1 LRSATHNLFSVGL
14 ILYVVSYFGY
24 LLLITALLMVV
35 ATVFT
40 NFLIDKVGHTRGGG
54 VPKRTWVTHSVV
66 TAPLWGAAAWV
77 LTIIVPAAL
86 VGGFPPGL
94 VLVTLFSALGALAG
108 WSHLFLDSLTEGGVF
123 APGGK
128 RWALAHFSYDNRSL
142 NLGVSAL
149 GLTLLFVA
157 LFL

>member
-1 LRSATHNLFSVGL
+1 MRSTTHNLFSVGL

-24 LLLITALLMVV
+24 PLLITVLLMVV

-40 NFLIDKVGHTRGGG
+40 NFLIDKVGHTRREG
-54 VPKRTWVTHSVV
+54 VPRRTWVTHSVV
-66 TAPLWGAAAWV
+66 TAPLWGAAAWA

-86 VGGFPPGL
+86 VGVFPPGP
-94 VLVTLFSALGALAG
+94 VLVALFAGLGAFAG

-142 NLGVSAL
+142 NLGLSAL
-149 GLTLLFVA
+149 GLTLLLVA
-157 LFL
+157 LF

>member
-1 LRSATHNLFSVGL
+1 MRSATHNLFSVGL

-24 LLLITALLMVV
+24 PLLITVSLMVV

-40 NFLIDKVGHTRGGG
+40 NFLIDKVGHTRRDGF
-54 VPKRTWVTHSVV
+54 PRRTWVTHSVV
-66 TAPLWGAAAWV
+66 TAPLWGAAAWA

-86 VGGFPPGL
+86 VGVFPPGL
-94 VLVTLFSALGALAG
+94 VLLALFSALGALAG

-123 APGGK
+123 APGGR

-142 NLGVSAL
+142 NLGLSAL
-149 GLTLLFVA
+149 GLTLLLVA

>member
-1 LRSATHNLFSVGL
+1 LRSTTHNLFSAGL
-14 ILYVVSYFGY
+14 ILYVVSYSGY
-24 LLLITALLMVV
+24 PPLITVLLMVV

-40 NFLIDKVGHTRGGG
+40 NFLIDKVGHTREDG
-54 VPKRTWVTHSVV
+54 VPRRTWVTHSVV
-66 TAPLWGAAAWV
+66 TAPLWGAAAWA

-86 VGGFPPGL
+86 VGVFPPGL
-94 VLVTLFSALGALAG
+94 VLLALFSALGAVAG
-108 WSHLFLDSLTEGGVF
+108 WSHLFLDSLTEGGIF

-142 NLGVSAL
+142 NLGLSAL

-157 LFL
+157 LF

>member
-1 LRSATHNLFSVGL
+1 MRSTTHNLFSAGL

-24 LLLITALLMVV
+24 PLIVTALLMVV

-40 NFLIDKVGHTRGGG
+40 NFLIDKVGHTRGEG
-54 VPKRTWVTHSVV
+54 VPRRTWITHSVV
-66 TAPLWGAAAWV
+66 TAPLWGAGAWA
-77 LTIIVPAAL
+77 LTITVPAAF
-86 VGGFPPGL
+86 VGVFPPGL
-94 VLVTLFSALGALAG
+94 ILLALFSALGAVAG

-123 APGGK
+123 APDGK

-142 NLGVSAL
+142 NLGLSAL
-149 GLTLLFVA
+149 GLTFLFVA

>member
-1 LRSATHNLFSVGL
+1 MRATTHNLFSVGL
-14 ILYVVSYFGY
+14 ILYVVSYSGY
-24 LLLITALLMVV
+24 PLLITVLLMVV

-40 NFLIDKVGHTRGGG
+40 NFLIDKVGHTREDG
-54 VPKRTWVTHSVV
+54 VPRRTWVTHSVV
-66 TAPLWGAAAWV
+66 TAPLWGAAAWA

-86 VGGFPPGL
+86 VGVFPPGL
-94 VLVTLFSALGALAG
+94 VLLALFSALGAVAG
-108 WSHLFLDSLTEGGVF
+108 WSHLFLDSLTEGGIF

-142 NLGVSAL
+142 NLGLSAL

-157 LFL
+157 LF